1 MQDEFDDIIELIDEN
16 GEEARFR
23 LVTVLE
29 YRDDTYLALEVLGE
43 EGEEP
48 DEAEIVFMAVVRD
61 ENGEDCYEPVEDEA
75 VNEELFNLFLE
86 KMDEE
91 AEEEE
96 DED

>member
-16 GEEARFR
+16 GEEASFR

-48 DEAEIVFMAVVRD
+48 DEAEIVFMAGVRD
-61 ENGEDCYEPVEDEA
+61 GWGKGLRECGN
-75 VNEELFNLFLE
+75 FNT
-86 KMDEE
+86 KR
-91 AEEEE
+91 AESQA
-96 DED
+96 DSAL